1 MAICYILY
9 SQSLDRFYIGST
21 HDEIINRVEKH
32 LSKIYGPKKYTAKA
46 DDWQVYL
53 SITCKSFAQAIQL
66 ENHIKKMKSKKYIQ
80 NLKEFEEIA
89 QKLLIK
95 YPA

>member
-1 MAICYILY
+1 MAFCYVLY
-9 SQSLDRFYIGST
+9 SQSLDRFYIGCT
-21 HDEIINRVEKH
+21 HDEIGNRLEKH
-32 LSKIYGPKKYTAKA
+32 LSKVYGEKKYTAKA
-46 DDWQVYL
+46 DDWEVYL
-53 SITCKSFAQAIQL
+53 NIVCLSFTQAIKL

-80 NLKEFEEIA
+80 DMKEFPEMA

>member
-1 MAICYILY
+1 MAFCYVLY
-9 SQSLDRFYIGST
+9 SQSLNRFYIGCT
-21 HDEIINRVEKH
+21 HDEIDNRLEKH
-32 LSKIYGPKKYTAKA
+32 LSKVYGQKKYTAKA
-46 DDWQVYL
+46 DDWEVYL
-53 SITCKSFAQAIQL
+53 NIPCLSFNQAIKL

-80 NLKEFEEIA
+80 NMKEFPEIA